1 MTLKIRTLLLLLLP
15 LSLAQQYFINLVPG
29 YTALPACA
37 QNPVSTIVR
46 GMVSGCGN
54 TQYSSYSCF
63 CTASSAKFVS
73 VISSSVAEN
82 CPPTSSMLVSSALD
96 VFADYCRLGG
106 ETGKSVR
113 RCLRNMLSTYHS
125 QPTANTAG
133 CSRSCQCHN
142 NYYNLRHQDYV
153 GLRHGDCGFKDW
165 IGSYSL
171 QHLQRRQLGQT
182 DPKQSLCLC
191 PV

>member
-106 ETGKSVR
+106 ETGPASATTTTTTSVTR
-113 RCLRNMLSTYHS
+113 TTSAS
-125 QPTANTAG
+125 ATATAG
-133 CSRSCQCHN
+133 SRTGLAPIPSSTSN
-142 NYYNLRHQDYV
+142 AGSLGKPTLNKVYVFALSSVMLGTLR
-153 GLRHGDCGFKDW
+153 L
-165 IGSYSL
+165 
-171 QHLQRRQLGQT
+171 
-182 DPKQSLCLC
+182 
-191 PV
+191 